1 MAREG
6 PGEEGQRGGWQE
18 PSTPCLESGSDFVLR
33 TVGATAGLKK
43 GMTRSYLCFTATSWL
58 STEEQ
63 RAAGG
68 GEATKGL
75 GHQWNGVWGGNYGA
89 WTWVWWWSWPQE
101 EQEGDWAARVQV
113 AGGVAVSCVSFHY
126 PTVNKEGRSRQGA
139 RVSSAPGAMPTG

>member
-75 GHQWNGVWGGNYGA
+75 GHQCNGVWGGQLWGL
-89 WTWVWWWSWPQE
+89 
-101 EQEGDWAARVQV
+101 DL
-113 AGGVAVSCVSFHY
+113 GVVVELA
-126 PTVNKEGRSRQGA
+126 TRGA
-139 RVSSAPGAMPTG
+139 RRGLGSQSPGGRWSGCELCLLPLPNS